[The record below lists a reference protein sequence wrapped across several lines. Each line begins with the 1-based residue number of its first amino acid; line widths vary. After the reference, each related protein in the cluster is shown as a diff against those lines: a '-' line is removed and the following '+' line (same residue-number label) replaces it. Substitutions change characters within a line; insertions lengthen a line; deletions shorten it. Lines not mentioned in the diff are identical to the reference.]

1 MQLAGKI
8 YFTHSYFI
16 FFFFFLFPVPSL
28 DKSLQPV
35 SGPVLGPLWVSKGE
49 GFSPKG
55 AHSFLTTMI
64 QNTKDRIKTTNVY
77 LTKVKYVLFSKVII
91 ISNL

>member
-1 MQLAGKI
+1 MHYK
-8 YFTHSYFI
+8 YFLNI
-16 FFFFFLFPVPSL
+16 VPSL
-28 DKSLQPV
+28 DKSLQPA

-64 QNTKDRIKTTNVY
+64 QNTKDRIKTTKIY
-77 LTKVKYVLFSKVII
+77 LDKVNLNLKDTIVVL
-91 ISNL
+91 